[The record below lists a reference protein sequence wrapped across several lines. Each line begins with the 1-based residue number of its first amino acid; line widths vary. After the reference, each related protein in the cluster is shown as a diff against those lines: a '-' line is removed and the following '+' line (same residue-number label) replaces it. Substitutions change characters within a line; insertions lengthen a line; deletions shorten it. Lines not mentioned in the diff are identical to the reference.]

1 MRNNIVHFW
10 ADEQHYE
17 IREIVEVAQKIQKI
31 TKKEI
36 IWENIWDP
44 VVKGESI
51 PKWLKKIVTSWV
63 QEDITY
69 AYSPSKWVTKTREY
83 LAQKNEKI
91 TSEDII
97 FFNGLW
103 EAINKIYGYLNR
115 NSRVLWPNPA
125 YPTHSSSEA
134 THAWDFHLTYDLDPN
149 NWWNPNLEEIEN
161 KVKYN
166 PNISAILV
174 INPDNPTGAVFSR
187 ETLTWIVN
195 IAKKYNLF
203 VLFDEIY
210 EKLTFDKADH
220 ILLKD
225 IIWDVP
231 GIAMKWLSKEV
242 PWPGSR
248 CGWIEVYNQD
258 KDENFAKYINS
269 VFFSKMLEVC
279 STTLPQSVLPDIY
292 EAPEFREYLKE
303 RIKKYSRNANIAVK
317 ILSKVPVLNV
327 IKPKW
332 AYYLT
337 VLFDEFKILN
347 NFTDLIENKE
357 LKEFIAEISISKKI
371 DKKFCYYLL
380 AEKSICTV
388 PLSGFNSK
396 LPWFRMTLLEEDE
409 NKFRKILEDIVEVF
423 EKIQQP
429 L

>member
-17 IREIVEVAQKIQKI
+17 IREIVEVAYKMQKI
-31 TKKEI
+31 TKKDI

-44 VVKGESI
+44 VVKWEKI
-51 PKWLKKIVTSWV
+51 PDWLKEIVWKWV
-63 QEDITY
+63 KEDITY
-69 AYSPSKWVTKTREY
+69 AYSPSKGVTKTREY
-83 LAQKNEKI
+83 LAEKNWKI

-103 EAINKIYGYLNR
+103 EAINKVYGYLNR
-115 NSRVLWPNPA
+115 SARVLWPNPA
-125 YPTHSSSEA
+125 YPTHSSAEA
-134 THAWDFHLTYDLDPN
+134 THAGNFHLTYNLDPYN
-149 NWWNPNLEEIEN
+149 NWNPNLEEIEN

-187 ETLTWIVN
+187 KTLEWIIK
-195 IAKKYNLF
+195 IAKKYGLF
-203 VLFDEIY
+203 VIFDEIY
-210 EKLTFDKADH
+210 EKLTFNEKDH

-231 GIAMKWLSKEV
+231 WIAMKWLSKEV

-279 STTLPQSVLPDIY
+279 STTLPQTVLPDIY
-292 EAPEFREYLKE
+292 ESPEFTKYLEERKE
-303 RIKKYSRNANIAVK
+303 KYSKNADIAVE
-317 ILSKVPVLNV
+317 ILGKVPEIKIV
-327 IKPKW
+327 KPKW

-337 VLFDEFKILN
+337 VLFDEFAILN
-347 NFTDLIENKE
+347 NFSHLIENKN
-357 LKEFIAEISISKKI
+357 LKEFVTEISIWKKI

-380 AEKSICTV
+380 AEKNICTV
-388 PLSGFNSK
+388 PLTWFNSI
-396 LPWFRMTLLEEDE
+396 LPWFRMTLLEDNEE
-409 NKFRKILEDIVEVF
+409 KFRKILKDIVLVF
-423 EKIQQP
+423 ENIKK
-429 L
+429 